1 MNFSKKFFLIV
12 SLLLLG
18 TAYLFAQGQGQI
30 HGTVKDA
37 LTGEETYGANVTLKN
52 TSLGAASDFD
62 GKYVINAVPSGSYTL
77 SVRYI
82 GYRTQEIPV
91 EVKEGSKL
99 EINFL
104 LTAEAIKGEEVVIT
118 AQARGQQQAINQQL
132 SSNTITNVVSSEKI
146 RQLPDENA
154 ATALSRLPGVSLMNG
169 DQVVIRGL
177 EAKLNQVLVNGIELP
192 PTDMSPSSTNVT
204 STRATNLGF
213 ISSNLLDGIEV
224 IKAITPDM
232 DANTIGGVVN
242 LKLREAPTG
251 LHFDALAQ
259 GNYNST
265 DHISDN
271 YKFWASISD
280 RFLDDKLGVFI
291 QGNTDR
297 TDGGNSLAN
306 IGVGL
311 EAQKPDIWGKGVYTT
326 TGATFEFDQDIT
338 TNSGGSV
345 ILDYKLPNGKIVLQ
359 NTYAGNST
367 DQNNNITSIGSFT
380 GASVSYGANRFLY
393 GKDLWIN
400 ALQLENSFGSVK
412 VDASLSHSFSQ
423 EYTTFGHDLGPTASN
438 TVFAAGSPA
447 PFANFQQGQMNGFSL
462 TDACNVF
469 NNIDPANAQ
478 NAKGG
483 GGQWISINYI
493 SFAQQLYNSSLN
505 VTVPVTFSDEL
516 SATFKAGGRYTRTT
530 RENNIDERRATD
542 ANDIYANPAA
552 DTYFP
557 GVTLSTSNALS
568 FPLVMGSS
576 SAGKYFLGSFYNF
589 TNGGYRYTID
599 ESKYD
604 AWLKLSSV
612 DWAKSLESADS
623 WQNDWNGA
631 EQFTAGYLMGT
642 FNVGPKLTV
651 LGGARF
657 ESYNMN
663 YHAQLTYV
671 EHNVLGNA
679 IST

>member
-1 MNFSKKFFLIV
+1 M
-12 SLLLLG
+12 LLG

-52 TSLGAASDFD
+52 HSLGAASDFD

-82 GYRTQEIPV
+82 GFRTQEIPV

-177 EAKLNQVLVNGIELP
+177 QAKLNQVLVNGIELP

-265 DHISDN
+265 DHLSDN
-271 YKFWASISD
+271 YKSWASIS
-280 RFLDDKLGVFI
+280 
-291 QGNTDR
+291 Q
-297 TDGGNSLAN
+297 
-306 IGVGL
+306 
-311 EAQKPDIWGKGVYTT
+311 Q
-326 TGATFEFDQDIT
+326 
-338 TNSGGSV
+338 
-345 ILDYKLPNGKIVLQ
+345 VL
-359 NTYAGNST
+359 
-367 DQNNNITSIGSFT
+367 
-380 GASVSYGANRFLY
+380 
-393 GKDLWIN
+393 
-400 ALQLENSFGSVK
+400 
-412 VDASLSHSFSQ
+412 
-423 EYTTFGHDLGPTASN
+423 
-438 TVFAAGSPA
+438 
-447 PFANFQQGQMNGFSL
+447 
-462 TDACNVF
+462 
-469 NNIDPANAQ
+469 
-478 NAKGG
+478 
-483 GGQWISINYI
+483 
-493 SFAQQLYNSSLN
+493 
-505 VTVPVTFSDEL
+505 
-516 SATFKAGGRYTRTT
+516 
-530 RENNIDERRATD
+530 
-542 ANDIYANPAA
+542 
-552 DTYFP
+552 
-557 GVTLSTSNALS
+557 
-568 FPLVMGSS
+568 
-576 SAGKYFLGSFYNF
+576 
-589 TNGGYRYTID
+589 
-599 ESKYD
+599 
-604 AWLKLSSV
+604 
-612 DWAKSLESADS
+612 
-623 WQNDWNGA
+623 
-631 EQFTAGYLMGT
+631 
-642 FNVGPKLTV
+642 
-651 LGGARF
+651 
-657 ESYNMN
+657 
-663 YHAQLTYV
+663 
-671 EHNVLGNA
+671 
-679 IST
+679 